1 MKTRLFIAAC
11 LAGLLTACSQK
22 QSAITMPSSKIDL
35 EKVRDG
41 IDYNM
46 DVSDLSISDL
56 RLLRNAPAARQG
68 FPFKDSYI
76 RGMYLTT
83 TWYDSLTL
91 VFDEKLED
99 HPIQAKEHEGWRD
112 AYYRTSEE
120 LHLLKYTPEEEAFMK
135 RLKDREDEL
144 LKQNFNAGEG
154 LRVNVQNLINPR
166 QLKDFDPQIS
176 QQLAKDGFGIVA
188 SSYPQLFNVYEEND
202 YSDFPNFVTTD
213 LYLQLFHL
221 YFDCMLRELEEHTL
235 LKLMTD
241 FSSDMV
247 NTTHQLYTN
256 SDLSEEDKQLA
267 LHNAAFFTIAYQL
280 FTGEYNGNDEEQ
292 SLAKPEIERVMKATN
307 ATTPF
312 FMDYRKVEFPYS
324 LFRPRGHYTRSE
336 ALQRYFRGMMWLQT
350 APYGLDNREEL
361 KEAVMMALAL
371 KQSDDARQKYDKLN
385 RLITLLMGKP
395 DNLSILQ
402 VIDEVNKT
410 GKGLELLSDQLALDK
425 VGKNL
430 AETAKKQT
438 RIAPKHEK
446 TSHTKVC
453 IMPQRYQ
460 PDAEVLLE
468 MVDYDSQTTK
478 RATPK
483 GLDVFAAL
491 GVTAAEQILLA
502 EKQEWSA
509 YKPTLD
515 KMKKRMNEID
525 WQETI
530 ATQWVNSLKTIAG
543 ADKDKR
549 CPYFMGTPEWDL
561 KNLNAILASW
571 AELKHDA
578 ILYAKQPMGAE
589 CGGGGIPD
597 PVVRGYVEPNVP
609 FWQKSIAL
617 LDHIQQV
624 MEQEQMLTEKV
635 KESTI
640 RIREEAEFLLHAS
653 EKELSGKMLTDE
665 EYDHIE
671 YIGAQFENISLD
683 MVREPDQSLMGW
695 SDVQGADKNV
705 AVVADVYTANADNN
719 PDKTILYEAV
729 GNADVIYVIVE
740 INGYLYLTRGGVL
753 SYREFTEPIDQQR
766 LTDEEWQKQLEK
778 DPRKGVPT
786 WMQRITIPLEQQPKP
801 DEETFYSSGC

>member
-1 MKTRLFIAAC
+1 M
-11 LAGLLTACSQK
+11 
-22 QSAITMPSSKIDL
+22 
-35 EKVRDG
+35 
-41 IDYNM
+41 
-46 DVSDLSISDL
+46 
-56 RLLRNAPAARQG
+56 AP
-68 FPFKDSYI
+68 D
-76 RGMYLTT
+76 
-83 TWYDSLTL
+83 
-91 VFDEKLED
+91 
-99 HPIQAKEHEGWRD
+99 
-112 AYYRTSEE
+112 
-120 LHLLKYTPEEEAFMK
+120 
-135 RLKDREDEL
+135 
-144 LKQNFNAGEG
+144 
-154 LRVNVQNLINPR
+154 
-166 QLKDFDPQIS
+166 
-176 QQLAKDGFGIVA
+176 
-188 SSYPQLFNVYEEND
+188 
-202 YSDFPNFVTTD
+202 
-213 LYLQLFHL
+213 
-221 YFDCMLRELEEHTL
+221 
-235 LKLMTD
+235 
-241 FSSDMV
+241 
-247 NTTHQLYTN
+247 
-256 SDLSEEDKQLA
+256 
-267 LHNAAFFTIAYQL
+267 
-280 FTGEYNGNDEEQ
+280 
-292 SLAKPEIERVMKATN
+292 
-307 ATTPF
+307 
-312 FMDYRKVEFPYS
+312 
-324 LFRPRGHYTRSE
+324 
-336 ALQRYFRGMMWLQT
+336 
-350 APYGLDNREEL
+350 
-361 KEAVMMALAL
+361 AL

-543 ADKDKR
+543 PDKDKR